1 MSKERVIFRSSVNGY
16 NKKDVYNYIE
26 KLNNDIKSA
35 NESYEQKIKA
45 LEADKKEAESQLSA
59 HNSENVSL
67 KQRISELEDQIKE
80 KDALL
85 EELDHACVKISLELD
100 TLSLQYSALVSKYE
114 NVPFADANVKELERK
129 AKAYDKIIARAKEK
143 QKEQKHIHS
152 ASTQAPAK
160 EPATNNKSESASEI
174 LTEIASAQSK
184 LTDAIEK
191 AKAEADILRE
201 RLNRV
206 ISSSGK

>member
-100 TLSLQYSALVSKYE
+100 TLSLQYSALVSKYD
-114 NVPFADANVKELERK
+114 NVPCADANVKELERK

-160 EPATNNKSESASEI
+160 EPATNNKSESAREI

>member
-100 TLSLQYSALVSKYE
+100 TLSLQYSALVSKYD
-114 NVPFADANVKELERK
+114 NVPCADAHVKELERK

-160 EPATNNKSESASEI
+160 DPATNNQTESAREI
-174 LTEIASAQSK
+174 LNEIANAQSK